1 MNTYIVAP
9 SKAHMIAALPRNR
22 RVGGSNLPLPRRFDE
37 MEVYKE
43 GFWTGALLGVMGLGV
58 FLTVLLCS

>member
-9 SKAHMIAALPRNR
+9 SKAARIADLPRNR

-37 MEVYKE
+37 MEVFKE
-43 GFWTGALLGVMGLGV
+43 GFWTGAFVGVLGLGTLV
-58 FLTVLLCS
+58 TVLLCG